1 MVREIDEGFYFR
13 PEGHDMLGSPCDETP
28 MVPMDAR
35 HSELDV
41 AIGIDRIQEAT
52 TMTIRHVRHAW
63 AGLRTFAPD
72 EVPVCGFDPE
82 HPGFFWLA
90 GQGGNGIQISWAL
103 ARLTA
108 ALVAGRSLPDD
119 LVAAG
124 VDPAALSPN
133 RFSRQERARRGS

>member
-1 MVREIDEGFYFR
+1 MVREINEAFYFR

-28 MVPMDAR
+28 MVPMDVR

-41 AIGIDRIQEAT
+41 ATGIDRIQEAT
-52 TMTIRHVRHAW
+52 TMEIRHVRHAW

-72 EVPVCGFDPE
+72 DVPVCGFDPD
-82 HPGFFWLA
+82 HPGFFWLG

-108 ALVAGRSLPDD
+108 ALVGEAAVPDD
-119 LVAAG
+119 LVIAG
-124 VDPAALSPN
+124 VDPAALAPD
-133 RFSRQERARRGS
+133 RFREQGQLEQSG